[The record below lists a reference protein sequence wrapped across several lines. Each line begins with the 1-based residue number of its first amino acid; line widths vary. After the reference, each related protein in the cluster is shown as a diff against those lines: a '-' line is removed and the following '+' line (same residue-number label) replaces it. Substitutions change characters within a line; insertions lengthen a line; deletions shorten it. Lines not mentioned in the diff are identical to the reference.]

1 MGAKRTQT
9 CPLCKKT
16 MNVRS
21 LKKSDTMNDVVSKV
35 KQLEK
40 TFHVELTSSLK
51 SIKNDDPKLLEVPAK
66 RKRNSSIVSYFCLIL
81 YF

>member
-1 MGAKRTQT
+1 MGTKRTQT

-21 LKKSDTMNDVVSKV
+21 LKKSDTMSDIVSKV

-40 TFHVELTSSLK
+40 TFQTELTSSLK
-51 SIKNDDPKLLEVPAK
+51 SINKDKPQLLELPSK
-66 RKRNSSIVSYFCLIL
+66 RKRNSSIVSV
-81 YF
+81 